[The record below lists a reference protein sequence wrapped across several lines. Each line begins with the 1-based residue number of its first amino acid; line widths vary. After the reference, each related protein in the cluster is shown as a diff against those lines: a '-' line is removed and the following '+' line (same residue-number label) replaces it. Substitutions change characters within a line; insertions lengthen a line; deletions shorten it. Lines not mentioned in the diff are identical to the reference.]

1 MASRRSGLA
10 LLAKVV
16 AAAEPGTRNIGHYL
30 AARAMVLAPELAV
43 PVATLEAAAYVDD
56 AELAPHLEAML
67 RQREVIS
74 RRARTNTTAERA
86 STAATRISRSATWE
100 KNLVRIDP
108 ALLLGD
114 LLADTSNKYVAFSF
128 DEHDITIDRAKL
140 VDVSRVLTSKT
151 YPDRSA
157 YLDARGL
164 HLRWKS
170 GRGGLNLVT
179 QIPGVLER
187 DHVLHVVL
195 ERPAVA
201 MPIVPVRRGGA
212 WLGDIL
218 GEMGLLS

>member
-1 MASRRSGLA
+1 M
-10 LLAKVV
+10 
-16 AAAEPGTRNIGHYL
+16 
-30 AARAMVLAPELAV
+30 LAPELAV
-43 PVATLEAAAYVDD
+43 PVATLVAAALVTD
-56 AELAPHLEAML
+56 EEIAPQLEALL
-67 RQREVIS
+67 RQRVEQS
-74 RRARTNTTAERA
+74 RTTRQVSAVERA
-86 STAATRISRSATWE
+86 STAASRISRSAIWE
-100 KNLVRIDP
+100 RNLVRIDP

-114 LLADTSNKYVAFSF
+114 LLADTNHKYVAFSF

-140 VDVSRVLTSKT
+140 VDVSRVITSKT

-164 HLRWKS
+164 HLRWKN

-187 DHVLHVVL
+187 DRVLHVVL

-212 WLGDIL
+212 WLGEIL
-218 GEMGLLS
+218 GEIGLLS

>member
-67 RQREVIS
+67 RQREEIS

-100 KNLVRIDP
+100 KDLVRIDP

-140 VDVSRVLTSKT
+140 GDVSRIISSKT

-157 YLDARGL
+157 YLDASGL

-187 DHVLHVVL
+187 DRVLHVVL
-195 ERPAVA
+195 ERPAA
-201 MPIVPVRRGGA
+201 VR
-212 WLGDIL
+212 D
-218 GEMGLLS
+218 LLRSLTGR

>member
-1 MASRRSGLA
+1 MGSRSGIAVLQK
-10 LLAKVV
+10 LV
-16 AAAEPGTRNIGHYL
+16 AAAEPGTNNIGQYL
-30 AARAMVLAPELAV
+30 AARASVLAPELAV
-43 PVATLEAAAYVDD
+43 PVATLEAAAYVTD
-56 AELAPHLEAML
+56 EEIAPQLEALL
-67 RQREVIS
+67 RQRVEQS
-74 RRARTNTTAERA
+74 RSFRQVSAVERA
-86 STAATRISRSATWE
+86 STAASRIARSAVWE
-100 KNLVRIDP
+100 KSLVRIDP
-108 ALLLGD
+108 TLLLGD

-157 YLDARGL
+157 YLDASGL

-170 GRGGLNLVT
+170 GRGGLDLVT
-179 QIPGVLER
+179 QIPNVIER
-187 DHVLHVVL
+187 DRVLHVVL

>member
-1 MASRRSGLA
+1 MACRTSLA
-10 LLAKVV
+10 ALSKIV

-30 AARAMVLAPELAV
+30 AARASVLAPELAV
-43 PVATLEAAAYVDD
+43 PVATLEAAANVDD

-67 RQREVIS
+67 RQHELIS
-74 RRARTNTTAERA
+74 RRARTNTAAERA
-86 STAATRISRSATWE
+86 STAATRIARSAIWE
-100 KNLVRIDP
+100 KSVVHIDP
-108 ALLLGD
+108 SVLLGD
-114 LLADTSNKYVAFSF
+114 LLADASHRYVAFFF

-140 VDVSRVLTSKT
+140 VDVSRVITSKT

-164 HLRWKS
+164 HLRWKN

-187 DHVLHVVL
+187 DRVLHVVL

>member
-1 MASRRSGLA
+1 MGSRSGIAVLQK
-10 LLAKVV
+10 LV
-16 AAAEPGTRNIGHYL
+16 AAAEPGTNNIGQYL
-30 AARAMVLAPELAV
+30 AARASVLAPELAV
-43 PVATLEAAAYVDD
+43 PVATLEAAAYVTD
-56 AELAPHLEAML
+56 EEIAPQLEALL
-67 RQREVIS
+67 RQRVEQS
-74 RRARTNTTAERA
+74 RSFRQVSAVERA
-86 STAATRISRSATWE
+86 STAASRIARSAVWE
-100 KNLVRIDP
+100 KSLVRIDP
-108 ALLLGD
+108 TLLLGD

-157 YLDARGL
+157 YLDASGL

-187 DHVLHVVL
+187 DRVLHVVL

>member
-1 MASRRSGLA
+1 MGSRSGIAVLQK
-10 LLAKVV
+10 LV
-16 AAAEPGTRNIGHYL
+16 AAAEPGTNNIGQYL
-30 AARAMVLAPELAV
+30 AARAHVLAPELAV
-43 PVATLEAAAYVDD
+43 PVATLVAAALVTD
-56 AELAPHLEAML
+56 EEIAPQLEALL
-67 RQREVIS
+67 RQRVEQS
-74 RRARTNTTAERA
+74 RTTRQVSAVERA
-86 STAATRISRSATWE
+86 STAASRISRSAIWE
-100 KNLVRIDP
+100 RNLVRIDP

-114 LLADTSNKYVAFSF
+114 LLADTNHKYVAFSF

-140 VDVSRVLTSKT
+140 VDVSRVITSKT

-157 YLDARGL
+157 YLDASGL

-187 DHVLHVVL
+187 DRVLHVVL